1 MFSFKV
7 TVKGTANMWTDEPYE
22 LIRSKVYEGVIDFQE
37 FKYQVMRFTNDC
49 SDNLN
54 LILQSSNKVGD
65 VKGINFVI
73 SISNS
78 IEPNTGKLEYWVSDY
93 NLKRYLDGNTSGPQI
108 DIDVE
113 KQCKDKVKNKLLE
126 KVTNC
131 YITVHDIKYTSTIT
145 INIVP
150 YFDHVLNRDYNGEY
164 FVSFSNWVLTT
175 LKLSSLNT
183 SNVSYH
189 LNTTD
194 DSYRGTYPID
204 NIIKMLDVSCG
215 VFTKSQ
221 LYELVNKFIELHD
234 DKVND
239 D

>member
-54 LILQSSNKVGD
+54 LILQSSNKVRD
-65 VKGINFVI
+65 VKGINFII

-78 IEPNTGKLEYWVSDY
+78 KEPNTGKLEYWVSDY
-93 NLKRYLDGNTSGPQI
+93 NLKRYLDGNNSGPQI
-108 DIDVE
+108 DVDVE
-113 KQCKDKVKNKLLE
+113 KQCKDKVKDKLLE

-150 YFDHVLNRDYNGEY
+150 YFDHVLNKDYNGEY
-164 FVSFSNWVLTT
+164 FVSFSNWVLTIFDINAYIERELNVYYT
-175 LKLSSLNT
+175 SRKQYKAYSNRLSK
-183 SNVSYH
+183 
-189 LNTTD
+189 
-194 DSYRGTYPID
+194 I
-204 NIIKMLDVSCG
+204 
-215 VFTKSQ
+215 
-221 LYELVNKFIELHD
+221 YELQHWSSKYLLNKTYGKMGTL
-234 DKVND
+234 
-239 D
+239 